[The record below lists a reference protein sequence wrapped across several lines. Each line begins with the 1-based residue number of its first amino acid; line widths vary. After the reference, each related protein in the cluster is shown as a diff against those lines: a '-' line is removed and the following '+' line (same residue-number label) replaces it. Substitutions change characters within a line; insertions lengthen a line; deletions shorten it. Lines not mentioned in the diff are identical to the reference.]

1 MNPENFP
8 APEPV
13 AYRQVPDRR
22 LRPLT
27 PGALPPL
34 GAHLVTPAFGF
45 AHHGIYA
52 GSGRVIHYGALMYDI
67 IRKPVEEVGF
77 DGFAEGRPVFVVE
90 HGEECLDAELVISR
104 ARMRLGEKRYRLFSN
119 NCEHFVEW
127 CLHDV
132 SRSFQAETALAYPR
146 MVGERIEGAILG
158 FFRRML
164 AVFRPAVRAAVRA
177 RVEDQSKPRE

>member
-27 PGALPPL
+27 PGAIPPL

-67 IRKPVEEVGF
+67 IRKPVEEVTL
-77 DGFAEGRPVFVVE
+77 DGFAAGRPIFVVE
-90 HGEECLDAELVISR
+90 HTEVCFDTAEVVRR
-104 ARMRLGEKRYRLFSN
+104 ARSRLGEKRYRLFSN

-127 CLHDV
+127 CLHDLP
-132 SRSFQAETALAYPR
+132 RSFQAETALAYPR
-146 MVGERIEGAILG
+146 LVTERIERVLLTLL
-158 FFRRML
+158 RH
-164 AVFRPAVRAAVRA
+164 VFSWRLVA
-177 RVEDQSKPRE
+177 RVRIRSDQRRPPQD